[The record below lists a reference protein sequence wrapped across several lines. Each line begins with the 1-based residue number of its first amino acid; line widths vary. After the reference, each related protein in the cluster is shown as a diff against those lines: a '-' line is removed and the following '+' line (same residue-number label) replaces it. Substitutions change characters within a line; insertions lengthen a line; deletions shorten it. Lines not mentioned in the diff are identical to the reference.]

1 MALKNLLIITYNF
14 PPSAAVGGLRLLGF
28 SRHLPKYGWQADVVA
43 PPKMPW
49 EPDDQAL
56 LDQVPAETVIY
67 SVPFTESRIIRRLAA
82 TDSWLPKAWIA
93 CQRAIR
99 KRRPDAILTSGPPH
113 HVHLLGLG
121 LKRWHGI
128 PWVSDF
134 RDPWAWTIRLRDPV
148 LGSQT
153 SSATWWENILERAV
167 VSQSDAVILNAP
179 HSRETFV
186 AEYPE
191 HTGKTLVITNG
202 YDPESFKNLAK
213 PDVDDSIRLLYCG
226 QIYAGRDPRPF
237 FDAVRALLA
246 NRTEGQRPIRVDFF
260 GSYRTTGRESDLDIE
275 IKSRGLEHTKSVHG
289 EISNTQSL
297 AEMERSDILLLF
309 DTPGRRIGV
318 PAKLYE
324 YIGSGRSIWAMAET
338 DGDTAWVL
346 RQSDSNYRFA
356 NPNESGSILRCMN
369 ELIEAIENGHSVIDF
384 NPRMQ
389 AFTRDNLT
397 RQLASVLDEC
407 TDNRSI

>member
-1 MALKNLLIITYNF
+1 M
-14 PPSAAVGGLRLLGF
+14 
-28 SRHLPKYGWQADVVA
+28 
-43 PPKMPW
+43 
-49 EPDDQAL
+49 
-56 LDQVPAETVIY
+56 
-67 SVPFTESRIIRRLAA
+67 
-82 TDSWLPKAWIA
+82 
-93 CQRAIR
+93 
-99 KRRPDAILTSGPPH
+99 
-113 HVHLLGLG
+113 
-121 LKRWHGI
+121 
-128 PWVSDF
+128 
-134 RDPWAWTIRLRDPV
+134 
-148 LGSQT
+148 
-153 SSATWWENILERAV
+153 
-167 VSQSDAVILNAP
+167 
-179 HSRETFV
+179 
-186 AEYPE
+186 
-191 HTGKTLVITNG
+191 
-202 YDPESFKNLAK
+202 
-213 PDVDDSIRLLYCG
+213 
-226 QIYAGRDPRPF
+226 
-237 FDAVRALLA
+237 
-246 NRTEGQRPIRVDFF
+246 
-260 GSYRTTGRESDLDIE
+260 
-275 IKSRGLEHTKSVHG
+275 HG

-324 YIGSGRSIWAMAET
+324 YIGSGRSILAMAET